1 MFMGL
6 QKLNV
11 SFMWFDLQVSDFIH
25 QAKPGVRGGLEEQIG
40 NQKNREKGPEN
51 RGAHTRKKRA
61 PKKKNTD
68 SSSEAGEA
76 GV

>member
-25 QAKPGVRGGLEEQIG
+25 QAKPGAQGGLEEQIG
-40 NQKNREKGPEN
+40 TQIKREKGP
-51 RGAHTRKKRA
+51 T
-61 PKKKNTD
+61 NTQVR
-68 SSSEAGEA
+68 EGPRI
-76 GV
+76 